1 MCVQPAVDRPC
12 GYSEQ
17 SGQYELCDSCFCTII
32 ATLLR
37 NQSAYWV
44 GKDFIETEMVPRLY
58 LPAKRKGYHLA
69 ALRRLV
75 TAVFQTLSDKQCGL
89 IVCRGDD
96 FYFDYGGGGGGGEA
110 PPGQAT
116 AESVRS
122 WFGRRGLDVSSWN
135 KRAQG
140 LMTTNKAGGD
150 IGGNNN
156 VSMGAKT
163 ATTPVASDLS
173 GRISSSSSSSSTGI
187 IPPRSSSDTGS
198 DTSTLFA
205 AEPEDPFSLPG
216 LAVPGAWRDSFS
228 SAPAQPPTDTSG
240 PLVAGPVPTASSDSF
255 PSPTCGEA
263 DDGGGA
269 YRGGNVSRVSEV
281 VKRLESAHRPQMA
294 RRKQQEERMGESQ
307 PFSSTR
313 PSGVEKNDASP
324 LWWPRRAKDG
334 QPGSSS
340 SKGFFGSRLG
350 DGTSLGGDPPPPP
363 PPSSMTMPVEQ
374 QTHRRQQRGAPFQS
388 GRKNY
393 DGDDNTQMTATNST
407 ITAGIMSRAQSTD
420 AGGGRSTI
428 APADEIRRRLEQQR
442 AVGQGKGQGQ
452 GRGQEQKGQASGG
465 GGGGGGGRV
474 AQSQEILRRL
484 GQNNNFGKK

>member
-69 ALRRLV
+69 ALQRLV

-89 IVCRGDD
+89 IVCRGDE
-96 FYFDYGGGGGGGEA
+96 FYFDYGAGAGAAEA

-140 LMTTNKAGGD
+140 LMATTNKAGGD
-150 IGGNNN
+150 IGDNNSVN
-156 VSMGAKT
+156 MGAKT

-173 GRISSSSSSSSTGI
+173 GRISSSSSSSTGI
-187 IPPRSSSDTGS
+187 IPPRSSSDIGS

-228 SAPAQPPTDTSG
+228 SAPAQRPTDTSG

-255 PSPTCGEA
+255 PSPTRGEA
-263 DDGGGA
+263 DGGGGA
-269 YRGGNVSRVSEV
+269 YRGGNVSRVSEA

-294 RRKQQEERMGESQ
+294 RRKQHEERKGESQ
-307 PFSSTR
+307 AFSSPTW
-313 PSGVEKNDASP
+313 PSEDEKNDGSP

-334 QPGSSS
+334 RPGSSS

-350 DGTSLGGDPPPPP
+350 DSTSLGGDPPPPP
-363 PPSSMTMPVEQ
+363 TSSSTMPAEQ
-374 QTHRRQQRGAPFQS
+374 QTHRRQQHGAPLQS

-452 GRGQEQKGQASGG
+452 GRGRGQEQKGQAS

-484 GQNNNFGKK
+484 GQNNNLGKK